1 MYTKHF
7 FLFTDKL
14 LKLPNLLKPYTSNWS
29 LNVKPVSRGQDE
41 WFLVLFYIYTFFI
54 SYTMMTRYMVYDNH
68 KEELTLISCHEIFKF
83 SWKKLAYYILVKVRL
98 HYPLLYL
105 WHTMYKVIIII
116 NWYIFAYK
124 NYIVIQ

>member
-14 LKLPNLLKPYTSNWS
+14 PNLLKPCTSKWS

-68 KEELTLISCHEIFKF
+68 KEELTLSSCHEIFKF
-83 SWKKLAYYILVKVRL
+83 SWKKLAY
-98 HYPLLYL
+98 
-105 WHTMYKVIIII
+105 T
-116 NWYIFAYK
+116 F
-124 NYIVIQ
+124 